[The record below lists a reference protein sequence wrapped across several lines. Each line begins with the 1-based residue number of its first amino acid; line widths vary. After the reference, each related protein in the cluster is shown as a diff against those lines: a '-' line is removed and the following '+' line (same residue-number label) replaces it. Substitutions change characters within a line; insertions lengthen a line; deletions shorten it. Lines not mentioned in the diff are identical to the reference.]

1 MKDMK
6 FITHDGTEVI
16 FDDWCDETDD
26 EELGGYWVGI
36 CTECF
41 KKYHGAFGRR
51 ISSNPSEDI
60 CSVKG
65 CENEAD
71 YYVDFLKNEVAFE

>member
-1 MKDMK
+1 MRKDMK
-6 FITHDGTEVI
+6 FVAHNGESIV
-16 FDDWCDETDD
+16 FDDWNDEV
-26 EELGGYWVGI
+26 EEYGTYWGGM
-36 CTECF
+36 CQECF
-41 KKYHGAFGRR
+41 NKFKNILGDRVSDG
-51 ISSNPSEDI
+51 SGC

>member
-6 FITHDGTEVI
+6 FVAHNGMDIV
-16 FDDWCDETDD
+16 FDDWNDET
-26 EELGGYWVGI
+26 EEYGTYWVGM
-36 CTECF
+36 CQECF
-41 KKYHGAFGRR
+41 NKFKNILGDRVSDG
-51 ISSNPSEDI
+51 SGW

-71 YYVDFLKNEVAFE
+71 YYVDFLKDEVVFE

>member
-1 MKDMK
+1 MKKNMK
-6 FITHDGTEVI
+6 FAAHNGVNIV
-16 FDDWCDETDD
+16 FDDWNDEV
-26 EELGGYWVGI
+26 EEYGTYWGGM
-36 CTECF
+36 CQECF
-41 KKYHGAFGRR
+41 NKFKNILGDRVSDG
-51 ISSNPSEDI
+51 SGC